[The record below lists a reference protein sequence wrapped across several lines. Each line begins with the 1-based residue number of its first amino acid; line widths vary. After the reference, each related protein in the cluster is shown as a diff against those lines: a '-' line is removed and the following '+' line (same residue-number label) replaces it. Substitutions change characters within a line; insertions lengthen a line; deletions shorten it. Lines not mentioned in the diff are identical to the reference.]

1 MVNSEMRSFD
11 QIENEQISIV
21 VCEDEPQA
29 RNLLRRYLD
38 SLNYSVEYTA
48 DAESFLKRITDM
60 RLGCDLA
67 IVDIDLPGLN
77 GDQVITWLRASEL
90 PELRELPILVTTSYP
105 GLMEDEFFLG
115 IKNAGYLMKPFSS
128 SALAAA
134 LNKLLSAR
142 GSAGKTD

>member
-1 MVNSEMRSFD
+1 MRS
-11 QIENEQISIV
+11 QAPALRWTVPAPRVSERV
-21 VCEDEPQA
+21 EPA
-29 RNLLRRYLD
+29 LVGRLNSLLSGPL
-38 SLNYSVEYTA
+38 
-48 DAESFLKRITDM
+48 
-60 RLGCDLA
+60 
-67 IVDIDLPGLN
+67 DIDLPGLN

-134 LNKLLSAR
+134 LNKLLLAR